1 VRERERESEAACR
14 RGQETLSAETWERVT
29 MRSAAKA
36 SLLVDHGQVAQSL
49 ICACCLHRDVR
60 KTDKLKVSYF
70 HDVQRVVLLAG

>member
-1 VRERERESEAACR
+1 
-14 RGQETLSAETWERVT
+14 